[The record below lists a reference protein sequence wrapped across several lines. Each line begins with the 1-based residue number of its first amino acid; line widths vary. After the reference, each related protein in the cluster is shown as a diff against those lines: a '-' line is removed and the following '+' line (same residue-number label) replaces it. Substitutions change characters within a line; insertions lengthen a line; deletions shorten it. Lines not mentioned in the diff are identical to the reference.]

1 MVSLRLETSSAAAV
15 VKGFLHNAPAR
26 LASDPDCW
34 PSRWRSGCSSPLAV
48 LIDGRAREEAVKV
61 LFCHPSGL
69 MYTEIFLRLEPLG
82 LETVAAATRQAGH
95 QVRILD
101 LQVFTHADYFAL
113 LDEWRPD
120 AVAFGVNYLANIPEV
135 IDLAKLTRR
144 SLPDALIIVG
154 GHSAS
159 FTAGEILEHAA
170 GAIDCVV

>member
-1 MVSLRLETSSAAAV
+1 MVQR
-15 VKGFLHNAPAR
+15 
-26 LASDPDCW
+26 
-34 PSRWRSGCSSPLAV
+34 
-48 LIDGRAREEAVKV
+48 GRAVKV

-82 LETVAAATRQAGH
+82 LESVAAAARAAGH
-95 QVRILD
+95 EVRILD

-113 LDEWRPD
+113 LAEWQPD

-135 IDLAKLTRR
+135 IDLAKATRR
-144 SLPDALIIVG
+144 RLPGALIVVG

-170 GAIDCVV
+170 GAIDCVVKGEGEAGIPPLLEAARDDRTALHTLPGVVTRAGEGPPPVFTDIDA